1 MWLMPSAKNTK
12 LIGGILAR
20 YQELLGVEIYAYTI
34 LSNHIHLL
42 IKAPRGNSDEFIENI
57 NREIARRINW
67 KYHREGALWG
77 RRYSEQIV
85 LDEEEDLLEAFL
97 YVTLN
102 PTRHGLIKDS
112 SKWKGLSSF
121 HHSLRDSTPR
131 RFHFTHYSV
140 KNEEDIPVKTT
151 HSLTLSPLPQF
162 KELSAKARGKKIKS
176 LLYRR
181 LREYWEQR
189 GDVPYLGQERIDEQL
204 PGDTPRN
211 VSRSP
216 RPHCYTKC
224 AHKLREYLQE
234 RRLLI
239 ARYAEA
245 SFQFR
250 LGRLDTQFPAFTFK
264 PPLQRAPRLSSFRPV
279 ISIIPA

>member
-1 MWLMPSAKNTK
+1 MWLMPTAKNTK
-12 LIGGILAR
+12 LIGGIIAR

-67 KYHREGALWG
+67 KYHREGPLWG

-162 KELSAKARGKKIKS
+162 KELSAKARGRKIKS
-176 LLYRR
+176 FLYSR
-181 LREYWEQR
+181 LREY
-189 GDVPYLGQERIDEQL
+189 L
-204 PGDTPRN
+204 
-211 VSRSP
+211 
-216 RPHCYTKC
+216 K
-224 AHKLREYLQE
+224 E

-264 PPLQRAPRLSSFRPV
+264 PPLQRVPRLSSFRPV